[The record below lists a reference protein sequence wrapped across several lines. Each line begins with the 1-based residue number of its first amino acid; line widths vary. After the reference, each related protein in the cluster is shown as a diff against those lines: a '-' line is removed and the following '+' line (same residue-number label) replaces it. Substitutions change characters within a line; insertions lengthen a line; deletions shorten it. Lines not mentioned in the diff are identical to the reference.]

1 MKQKFALVL
10 GLLLAFCT
18 QAIAQEFE
26 SATDAVKNMGI
37 GWNLGNTLDANRQ
50 TVSDFSD
57 PAYWGQQGLESETC
71 WGQPETTREFIKMM
85 KAAGFTAIRVPVTWY
100 NHMNSNYEVD
110 GKWMLRVKEIVDYVI
125 DEGLYCIINVHH
137 DTGADSF
144 DADGKLTGY
153 HWIKADADNYSTNG
167 LKFQALWGQIAL
179 TFKDY
184 GQKLLF
190 EGYNEMLDAN
200 SCWNYPTWSANAE
213 YDETAAQAS
222 YKAINDYAQSFVDI
236 VRATGSNN
244 ATRNLIVNTYAASS
258 GGIWGNNK
266 HPQEP
271 LEYMALPT
279 DDATGHL
286 IFEVHSYP
294 NIANGLQNAKNGV
307 DTTIESLNTILKAKG
322 APVIIGEWGTS
333 NVDNGSDYIDRR
345 QSMIDFCEYF
355 VKKCKE
361 NDIATFYWMGLSD
374 GSARSELVFNQPDLA
389 EAITKAYHGDDFQG
403 EYPAKEV
410 SAETIVFEGEKQLE
424 WGDAIQF
431 PATLFTNLSSTSTV
445 EVTYTEKFDQFS
457 GDEANSYLQFWYN
470 DWSTM
475 INFMADGQE
484 ISETLE
490 VNKFYNSTSGTDHT
504 TVFSFDKDT
513 FNNFKKKGMLFQGH
527 GVLLKKAVLKAGEK
541 DPDEGGEGEGETFWE
556 GNEMLDWGDGLQLT
570 VPAEEFSKYGKDVVL
585 GLSYTIAMN
594 GDSDYNMIQLFYG
607 DWKSNPSFIINGKE
621 ISKEYNPTAVHGLQN
636 GDDGT
641 SELTFSEAVYKELTE
656 KGMAI
661 QGHGLRLKKV
671 TLGKSGDTGIQGVV
685 KATVNDGVIYN
696 LAGQR
701 VTNPKKGIYIMNG
714 KKIVIK

>member
-10 GLLLAFCT
+10 GLLLSFCT

-222 YKAINDYAQSFVDI
+222 YKAINDYAKSFVDI
-236 VRATGSNN
+236 VRATGGNN

-271 LEYMALPT
+271 LEYMENPEPAS
-279 DDATGHL
+279 AGMHI

-345 QSMIDFCEYF
+345 ESMLDFCDYF

-374 GSARSELVFNQPDLA
+374 GNAREQLVFNQPDLA
-389 EAITKAYHGDDFQG
+389 KTITKAYHGDDFEG
-403 EYPAKEV
+403 EYPAMEV
-410 SAETIVFEGEKQLE
+410 SDETVIFEGEQLLE
-424 WGDAIQF
+424 WGTAINF

-470 DWSTM
+470 DWSSM
-475 INFMADGQE
+475 INFTADGQE

-490 VNKFYNSTSGTDHT
+490 VNKFYNSTSGTEHT
-504 TVFSFDKDT
+504 TVFAFDKDT
-513 FNNFKKKGMLFQGH
+513 FQNFKKKGMLFQGH
-527 GVLLKKAVLKAGEK
+527 GVVVKMVVLKAGEK
-541 DPDEGGEGEGETFWE
+541 DPDEAVDGEVFWE
-556 GNEMLDWGDGLQLT
+556 GDEKLDWGDGLQLT
-570 VPAEEFSKYGKDVVL
+570 VPAEKFAAYGKGVKL
-585 GLSYTIAMN
+585 CLFYTVAMD
-594 GDSDYNMIQLFYG
+594 GDADYNMIQLFYG
-607 DWKSNPSFIINGKE
+607 DWSTNPSFIINGKE
-621 ISKEYNPTAVHGLQN
+621 IEKEYVPSTVHGLQN
-636 GDDGT
+636 GDDGM
-641 SELTFSEAVYKELTE
+641 SEITFNDDVFSIILQ
-656 KGMAI
+656 KGI
-661 QGHGLRLKKV
+661 VFQGHGIRLKRV
-671 TLGKSGDTGIQGVV
+671 ELTGSATAIPSVVRASDT
-685 KATVNDGVIYN
+685 NNVIYN

-701 VTNPKKGIYIMNG
+701 VTNPTKGIYIRNG
-714 KKIVIK
+714 KKFIIR